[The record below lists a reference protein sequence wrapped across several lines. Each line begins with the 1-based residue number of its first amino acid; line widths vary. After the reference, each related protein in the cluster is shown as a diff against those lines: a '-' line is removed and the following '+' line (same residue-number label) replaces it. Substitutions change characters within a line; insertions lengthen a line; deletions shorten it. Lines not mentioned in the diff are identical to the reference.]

1 MRSQR
6 TFDRRRAWLAT
17 AALAGL
23 APLFSVAPALATTS
37 TTSTTTDPV
46 GVYVLRVT
54 PATGGDPAPL
64 SAGTLLCG
72 PDGGAHASPAQACDQ
87 LRRANGMVERI
98 PEAPGMCTKEY
109 APVRVTATGVWNRQ
123 FREFTRTYP
132 NLCTAVHATGG
143 VLFAS

>member
-6 TFDRRRAWLAT
+6 NFNRHGAWLTT

-23 APLFSVAPALATTS
+23 VPLFPAAPALATTS
-37 TTSTTTDPV
+37 AGSAAPDPV

-54 PATGGDPAPL
+54 PATSGDPAPV

-87 LRRANGMVERI
+87 LRRANGVVERI
-98 PEAPGMCTKEY
+98 PEDPGMCTKEY
-109 APVRVTATGVWNRQ
+109 APVHVTATGAWNRQ

-132 NLCTAVHATGG
+132 NLCTAVRATGG

>member
-23 APLFSVAPALATTS
+23 VPLFSVAPALATTS
-37 TTSTTTDPV
+37 TSTDHV

-54 PATGGDPAPL
+54 PATGGDPAPV

-72 PDGGAHASPAQACDQ
+72 PDGGAHASPATACDQ

-98 PEAPGMCTKEY
+98 PEDPGMCTREY
-109 APVRVTATGVWNRQ
+109 APVHVTATGVWNRQ

-132 NLCTAVHATGG
+132 NLCTAVRATGG

>member
-6 TFDRRRAWLAT
+6 IFHRHRAWLAT
-17 AALAGL
+17 AALAGM
-23 APLFSVAPALATTS
+23 APLFAAAPALAGTSATS
-37 TTSTTTDPV
+37 TAPDPV

-54 PATGGDPAPL
+54 PATGGDPAPV
-64 SAGTLLCG
+64 STGTLLCG
-72 PDGGAHASPAQACDQ
+72 PDGGAHADPTPACDQ

-98 PEAPGMCTKEY
+98 PEDPGMCTREY

-123 FREFTRTYP
+123 YREFTRTYP
-132 NLCTAVHATGG
+132 NLCTAVRATGG

>member
-6 TFDRRRAWLAT
+6 TLNRSRAWLAT

-23 APLFSVAPALATTS
+23 VPLSAATPALATTS
-37 TTSTTTDPV
+37 TAPDPV
-46 GVYVLRVT
+46 GVYVLKVT
-54 PATGGDPAPL
+54 PANGENPAPV

-72 PDGGAHASPAQACDQ
+72 PDGGAHANPTRACDQ
-87 LRRANGMVERI
+87 LRRANGLVERI
-98 PEAPGMCTKEY
+98 PEDPGMCTREY
-109 APVRVTATGVWNRQ
+109 APVHVSATGVWNRQ

-132 NLCTAVHATGG
+132 NLCTAVRATGG